1 MRAAGFPESF
11 WGGKGGENVSLG
23 HNNNKK
29 KRMPTYR
36 GGELKSYD
44 EWQLQTPGALFG
56 CRFYLAIN

>member
-1 MRAAGFPESF
+1 MFKFLGGFLE
-11 WGGKGGENVSLG
+11 GEGGEISLDN
-23 HNNNKK
+23 NNNKK
-29 KRMPTYR
+29 KIMQTYR

>member
-1 MRAAGFPESF
+1 LEGE
-11 WGGKGGENVSLG
+11 GGEVSLD
-23 HNNNKK
+23 NKK
-29 KRMPTYR
+29 KKKKIMQTYR